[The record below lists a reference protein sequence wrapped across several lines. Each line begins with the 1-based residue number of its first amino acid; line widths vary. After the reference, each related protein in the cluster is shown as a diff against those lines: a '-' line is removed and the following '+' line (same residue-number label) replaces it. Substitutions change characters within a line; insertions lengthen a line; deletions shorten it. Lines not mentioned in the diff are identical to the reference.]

1 MTSRTPSTNKI
12 EELKNFIAKYNI
24 SMIEF
29 HSACYSRYSADDYD
43 TFLKKLHFYEI
54 WTKPMELGFK
64 LLEEVVLG

>member
-1 MTSRTPSTNKI
+1 MTYRTPGINKI

-29 HSACYSRYSADDYD
+29 HSACYSRYSPDSYEM
-43 TFLKKLHFYEI
+43 FLHKLHFYEI